1 VLYEKSD
8 YQLPLDLRIGDL
20 VHIHSAGAYTTT
32 YASVNFNGFSPL
44 AQYYI

>member
-1 VLYEKSD
+1 
-8 YQLPLDLRIGDL
+8 
-20 VHIHSAGAYTTT
+20 VHIHAAGAYTTT